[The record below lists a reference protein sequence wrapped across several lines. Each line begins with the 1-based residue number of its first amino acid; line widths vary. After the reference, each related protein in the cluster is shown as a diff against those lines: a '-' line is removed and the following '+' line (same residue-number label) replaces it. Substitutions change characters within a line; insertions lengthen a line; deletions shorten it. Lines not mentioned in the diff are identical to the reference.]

1 MLEIKN
7 LNLSFGEQIIFKDT
21 SLTLKDNGL
30 YLLLG
35 RNGIGK
41 STLFNI
47 LEGKIKTE
55 ASITYN
61 GNKINNE
68 LVFVSSENM
77 VFLNLTINEHLH
89 MFSKDEA
96 KINYLMEA
104 LGLNYLKRN
113 KKTKKMSQGER
124 QRLALVVAILEDKP
138 IMLLDEATSHLDL
151 ENGQKVI
158 KLLHEYAKDKIIIL
172 STHQHDKLDYKP
184 NYVININNYK
194 LDVIEK
200 VPTNIPNL
208 PVKNEYYNFKTLFK
222 LLTYKPKF
230 IFMIILGVLMSI
242 TITFYTGI
250 TLDKYTGYEAYLKQ
264 EDTYYYLT
272 EFNSNLPISKEESSK
287 FNPDGTYYLNGNLF
301 SLGELLKEDGSVI
314 TLPRD
319 YYNNAINYFYITD
332 NYNGKKLN
340 DNEIIVSDYMNKY
353 FKDNQLYFDGLTL
366 NYHNLHLRVKGYFNT
381 NYQKYE
387 EEQKIYNF
395 LKSEVMNRM
404 YLNLNTYNNLKEA
417 YLNDMTTSDKVI
429 CSNTYYLKDEYNDYN
444 VFVGDDNLINDND
457 VILSVGYLNLYQVA
471 PPTIPI
477 EVPIYLTFTDT
488 RYERTPT
495 FDDPSTTYVKMFG
508 NMFNVVGVTDDSS
521 PYIIFKNKDA
531 LKTLFGN
538 SLEDMSFDYF
548 SSDSLDTDKV
558 RNIIDGNYLLSSIY
572 NDDYVNML
580 DDMDMLKTF
589 FKMVFNLTLVIEI
602 LFTMFTYFLENK
614 SKDNVLKLAKEK
626 SFNKK
631 TYNLIYICFRFLSFI
646 FLIVS
651 LVVSYYYLTPYI
663 NKIVNLLIGSSPN
676 FITDNYLHFILVL
689 LIYLGIVLVLYLFD
703 KGFKIFKNKLS
714 IRLN

>member
-77 VFLNLTINEHLH
+77 VFLNLTINEHLY

-113 KKTKKMSQGER
+113 KKAKKMSQGER

-200 VPTNIPNL
+200 VPTNILNL

-417 YLNDMTTSDKVI
+417 YLNDMTTSDEVI
-429 CSNTYYLKDEYNDYN
+429 CSNVYYLKDEYNDYN